1 MFTIK
6 AYHNPYL
13 RVDQHTMQAVVS
25 VGVDAHLQLEPA
37 PLALAIALDRSGS
50 MEGNKIRA
58 ARNGAIKVVQAL
70 DANMLFMIVA
80 FNDTARVIFGPVL
93 GTSENK
99 LRAINAVQSVHA
111 ANGTR
116 MSTALHTVVDKFGN
130 DQGRAT
136 KVLFLTDGR
145 NEGELR
151 SALERAVMRCRE
163 ARIGISAWGIGTD
176 WDEKELRFMAD
187 TTNGSAD
194 IIPTPG
200 QIESAFSTSFNEM
213 RKTAIMNAS
222 MCLWTPGGV
231 TVKGM
236 QQVYPNIVSPG
247 LEPDTTNPR
256 QVLASLGSFAAG
268 DQRDYL
274 LDLEMPV
281 HAPGQQ
287 FLLVR
292 PSIKYMVAGMGEQ
305 IEKSTQEGWVFV
317 QWTEDNALSAQIE
330 EHIAHYTNQ
339 EELARAIK
347 EGQEALAAGDAA
359 RATALLGRA
368 LEMSERTGNEKITRL
383 LHTIVLRDS
392 KGTIHLNK
400 QADAVARKTLAIN
413 VGRTSKL
420 Q

>member
-13 RVDQHTMQAVVS
+13 RVGQHTMQAVVS

-37 PLALAIALDRSGS
+37 PLSLAIALDRSGS
-50 MEGNKIRA
+50 MEGTKIRA

-70 DANMLFMIVA
+70 DATMLFMIVA
-80 FNDTARVIFGPVL
+80 FNDQARVIFGPVL

-99 LRAINAVQSVHA
+99 LRAINAIQNVYA

-116 MSTALHTVVDKFGN
+116 MSTALHTIVDKFGN

-136 KVLFLTDGR
+136 KILFLTDGR

-151 SALERAVMRCRE
+151 SALERAVVRCRE
-163 ARIGISAWGIGTD
+163 ARFGISAWGIGVD

-187 TTNGSAD
+187 ATHGSAD
-194 IIPTPG
+194 IIPTPN
-200 QIESAFSTSFNEM
+200 QIETAFSASFNEM

-222 MCLWTPGGV
+222 MSLWTPSGV
-231 TVKGM
+231 TIQGV
-236 QQVYPNIVSPG
+236 QQVYPNLVSLG
-247 LEPDTTNPR
+247 IEPDPTNPR
-256 QVLASLGSFAAG
+256 QMQVSLGSFAAG

-274 LDLEMPV
+274 LNLEMLAY
-281 HAPGQQ
+281 APGQQ

-292 PSIKYMVAGMGEQ
+292 PSIKYSAPGVGEQ

-317 QWTEDNALSAQIE
+317 QWTEDSALAAQIE

-359 RATALLGRA
+359 RATALLGSA
-368 LEMSERTGNEKITRL
+368 LEISERTGNEKITRL

-392 KGTIHLNK
+392 KGTIHLNA

-420 Q
+420 K